1 MLCFAAQ
8 NLRYSV
14 KNDVGLVVIDC
25 PGKASGQDNT
35 VISHFLYVLICYTI
49 ATSEKVYNIYELP
62 ISYYDIC
69 LWHPYIVLRH
79 PWVSWHCLGSCASLS
94 LQHF

>member
-35 VISHFLYVLICYTI
+35 VISRFLYVLICYTI
-49 ATSEKVYNIYELP
+49 ATSEKKCTTSMSYQFLIMTSVYGTHTLC
-62 ISYYDIC
+62 SGTSGC
-69 LWHPYIVLRH
+69 H
-79 PWVSWHCLGSCASLS
+79 GTA
-94 LQHF
+94 